1 MTDTSASTAPAAR
14 PTAAPVL
21 KRAALALFALLLAAA
36 VAAALFLFFG
46 AAARPSSSMP
56 GWLMIAAAALSLI
69 GVAALLAWLAGW
81 LRPAAGGSDD
91 LMRQALD
98 ACPEGCVITGPR
110 GRVLHANAAWRAL
123 LERAGR
129 KRASGPDA
137 LFAPH
142 PDVARAVY
150 RLHEKARGGAH
161 AVEELFI
168 PAGQEAPGFAAGEG
182 LWLRLEAS
190 PMDGDAILWRVADV
204 SADHAR
210 HDAAFADLQ
219 HVIDYLD
226 NMPAGLFSATGG
238 GRVTY
243 VNATLGDWLGLDA
256 ERSMGRGLKLTDL
269 MPPEVATRL
278 AAIEPKAGETRTE
291 TLLADL
297 RDAAGRAFPARL
309 VHRVDFDAAGR
320 PRPSR
325 TLVLDLRDPAQ
336 EDDGG
341 ALKLARFIHAA
352 PLGIALTDGDG
363 TMTALNAALAQ
374 LSGKARTG
382 ARLHDL
388 VAKKDH
394 PQFTA
399 AWDSVLT
406 GVCRQAR
413 VEVDIDAAEP
423 VRAQL
428 TLTRVSEG
436 DEKEPELAVY
446 VLDTSHSRRLQE
458 QLEQSQK
465 MQAVGTLVSGIAH
478 DFNNKLTVILGAA
491 DFLLARHRPEDPS
504 FVHIRNIRHN
514 AAQSADMVRQLLAF
528 SRKQTLQPRVLS
540 LNDLVAETGA
550 MLKRTLGEKVE
561 VKIAHGRDLWPVKAD
576 PSELDRVIMN
586 LAVNARDAMP
596 GGGRLTIRTAN
607 VPARE
612 AAQVAPDIM
621 PATDYVLLEVAD
633 EGEGIPPDVQERI
646 FEPYFTTKEVGK
658 GTGLGLSTVFGI
670 VKQSGGYIFCDS
682 TLGEGTTFRI
692 YLPRHVETEEERGQ
706 RLEEER
712 RAAKAAAQVDLTG
725 KGLILLVEDEDAVRE
740 FAVRALT
747 QRGYEVM
754 EAASAELAL
763 DLMEEMREDGRDVD
777 LIVSDVVMPGMDG
790 PTMIRELRKM
800 GVTAPV
806 VFMSG
811 HAEDAFAENL
821 DEGVEFTFLAK
832 PFTLK
837 DIAATVKGAM
847 AQG

>member
-1 MTDTSASTAPAAR
+1 MADTSVSMAPAAR
-14 PTAAPVL
+14 PVAGPMW

-36 VAAALFLFFG
+36 AAAGLFPFLG
-46 AAARPSSSMP
+46 GMARPLP
-56 GWLMIAAAALSLI
+56 DWLMIAAAALALI
-69 GVAALLAWLAGW
+69 GAAALLAWLAGW
-81 LRPAAGGSDD
+81 VRPAAAGAAA
-91 LMRQALD
+91 LTRQALD

-110 GRVLHANAAWRAL
+110 GRIRHANAAWRAL
-123 LERAGR
+123 SEKAGR
-129 KRASGPDA
+129 KRLAGPDI

-142 PDVARAVY
+142 PDVAQAVY
-150 RLHEKARGGAH
+150 RLHEKARDGAH
-161 AVEELFI
+161 AARELFI
-168 PAGQEAPGFAAGEG
+168 PAGQEVPGFTNHDG
-182 LWLRLEAS
+182 LWLRLEAV
-190 PMDGDAILWRVADV
+190 PMGAGAVLWRVADV
-204 SADHAR
+204 SAEHAR

-226 NMPAGLFSATGG
+226 NMPAGLFSTTDD

-243 VNATLGDWLGLDA
+243 VNATLGDWLGLDS
-256 ERSMGRGLKLTDL
+256 EQSMGRGLKLTDL

-278 AAIEPKAGETRTE
+278 AAIEPQAGETRTE

-297 RDAAGRAFPARL
+297 CDATGREFPVRL

-336 EDDGG
+336 EDDAG

-363 TMTALNAALAQ
+363 TMTALNAALAR
-374 LSGKARTG
+374 LSDKARSG
-382 ARLHDL
+382 ARLREL
-388 VAKKDH
+388 VAGKDH
-394 PQFTA
+394 PQFIA
-399 AWDSVLT
+399 AWESVVSGT
-406 GVCRQAR
+406 CRQAR
-413 VEVDIDAAEP
+413 VEVDIDAADP

-436 DEKEPELAVY
+436 DGKEPELAVY

-458 QLEQSQK
+458 QLEQSRK
-465 MQAVGTLVSGIAH
+465 MQEVGTLVSGIAH

-528 SRKQTLQPRVLS
+528 SRKQTLQPRVLTLS
-540 LNDLVAETGA
+540 DLVAETGA

-561 VKIAHGRDLWPVKAD
+561 VKIEHGRDLWPVKAD
-576 PSELDRVIMN
+576 PTELDRVIMN

-607 VPARE
+607 LPARE
-612 AAQVAPDIM
+612 AARVAPDIM
-621 PATDYVLLEVAD
+621 PAADYVLLEVAD
-633 EGEGIPPDVQERI
+633 EGEGIPPEVRERI
-646 FEPYFTTKEVGK
+646 FDPFFTTKEVGK
-658 GTGLGLSTVFGI
+658 GTGLGMSMVFGI

-682 TLGEGTTFRI
+682 APGEGTTFRI
-692 YLPRHVETEEERGQ
+692 YLPRHVETAEERGQ

-712 RAAKAAAQVDLTG
+712 RAAKAATQVDLTG

-740 FAVRALT
+740 FALRALT

-763 DLMEEMREDGRDVD
+763 DLMEEMREEGRDVD

-790 PTMIRELRKM
+790 PTMIRELRQL
-800 GVTAPV
+800 GVAAPV

-821 DEGVEFTFLAK
+821 EEGMEFTFLAK

-837 DIAATVKGAM
+837 DIAATVKRAMTGA
-847 AQG
+847 